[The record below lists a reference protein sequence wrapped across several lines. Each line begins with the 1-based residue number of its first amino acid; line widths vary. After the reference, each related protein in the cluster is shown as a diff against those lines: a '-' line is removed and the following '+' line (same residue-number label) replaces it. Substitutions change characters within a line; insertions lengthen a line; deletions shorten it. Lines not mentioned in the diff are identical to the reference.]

1 MSISFIKVTPIRDVT
16 NTTTNFNGQDVTIL
30 QYLPIEKKSKLI
42 EQIMSYVFDDTGFAS
57 PIRLNI
63 YFTIFTI
70 KAYTDISITDKMI
83 ENANKTYDAIIL
95 NHLDELLNS
104 IPENELNDLQEMVEK
119 SIDQVVKY
127 NTSFLGMVRAA
138 SADYDATKMNV
149 DELMQTLDQ
158 PEKVGLVKDVLDKLG

>member
-1 MSISFIKVTPIRDVT
+1 MSISFTKVTPIKDVT
-16 NTTTNFNGQDVTIL
+16 TTITNFNGQDITIL

-57 PIRLNI
+57 PIRMNI
-63 YFTIFTI
+63 YFTIFTL
-70 KAYTDISITDKMI
+70 KAYTDISITEKMI

-95 NHLDELLNS
+95 NHLDTLLNF

-127 NTSFLGMVRAA
+127 NTSFLGMMRAA

-158 PEKVGLVKDVLDKLG
+158 PDKVGLVKDVLDKLG

>member
-1 MSISFIKVTPIRDVT
+1 MSISFTKVTPIKDVA
-16 NTTTNFNGQDVTIL
+16 TTTTKLNGQDITIL

-42 EQIMSYVFDDTGFAS
+42 EQIMSSVFDDTGFAS

-70 KAYTDISITDKMI
+70 KAYTDISITEKMI

-95 NHLDELLNS
+95 NHLDTLLNF
-104 IPENELNDLQEMVEK
+104 IPEAEINDLQEMVEK
-119 SIDQVVKY
+119 SVDQITKY

-149 DELMQTLDQ
+149 EEIMQTLDQ
-158 PEKVGLVKDVLDKLG
+158 PDKVGLVKDVLDKLG

>member
-1 MSISFIKVTPIRDVT
+1 MSISFTKVTPIKDVT
-16 NTTTNFNGQDVTIL
+16 TTTTNFNGQDITIL

-57 PIRLNI
+57 PIRMNI
-63 YFTIFTI
+63 YFTIFTL
-70 KAYTDISITDKMI
+70 KAYTDVSITEKMI

-95 NHLDELLNS
+95 NHLDTLLNF
-104 IPENELNDLQEMVEK
+104 IPEAEINDLQEMVEK
-119 SIDQVVKY
+119 SIEQVVKY
-127 NTSFLGMVRAA
+127 NTSFLGMMRAA

-158 PEKVGLVKDVLDKLG
+158 PDKVGLVKDVLDKLG

>member
-1 MSISFIKVTPIRDVT
+1 MSISFTKVTPIKDVT
-16 NTTTNFNGQDVTIL
+16 NTTTNFNGQDITIL

-57 PIRLNI
+57 PIRMNI
-63 YFTIFTI
+63 YFTIFTL
-70 KAYTDISITDKMI
+70 KAYTDISITEKMI

-95 NHLDELLNS
+95 NHLDTLLNF
-104 IPENELNDLQEMVEK
+104 IPENELNDLQEMIEK

-127 NTSFLGMVRAA
+127 NTSFLGMIRAA

-149 DELMQTLDQ
+149 DELMRTLDQ
-158 PEKVGLVKDVLDKLG
+158 PDKVGLVKDVLDKLG